1 MGAEMSMLLGLVYG
15 MATQT
20 LWLRLCERRGWC
32 SVAAMIA
39 GIPLAVVSYVLL
51 YAAFLW
57 VRS

>member
-1 MGAEMSMLLGLVYG
+1 MSMLLGLVYG